1 MRKKELP
8 MPRTRVSFITALLLA
23 SLSILPLLAQEE
35 FDVET
40 VSIDSGR
47 MIKYLDAEGEK
58 VSREAWERIST
69 RQKLENARNDIHREF
84 LFMIGLDPLPPRTP
98 LEMTQVRTVDRQ
110 EYTIDV
116 LHYQSLPGFYVTANL
131 YKPKNGSGPFP
142 AVVWGPGHSIDD
154 SGAKALRQNY
164 AIPWVRAGYICMVID
179 PIQAAEVFGVHGGTS
194 TWNLYDWYSRGYS
207 PIGIEVWNAMRA
219 VDYLQTRSDVDGTKL
234 TINGVSGGG
243 HLSWMAGAAD
253 PRFTVVQ
260 PVAGTSDIA
269 THVSHDLQNDH
280 CDCAYFINTYRHDWP
295 TLAALIAPRPLL
307 MHNSTEDLYY
317 PQVGYRNVL
326 ERAEE
331 IYSWYGAEEKTAMFE
346 VPGGHGYTQPE
357 REKAVE
363 WCDRWLK
370 GKDSKVTERPFERV
384 PDEELAALG
393 GQLGD
398 HPRNI
403 NDRIQ
408 ELLIPEAKIEAYASQ
423 AEWETRRAEVMENL
437 RSVVLRNMPADI
449 NRVQK
454 VTGEHGRYAIETEP
468 GILIGMVRHVPESM
482 GPKQN
487 ALLVIASEGDTEAE
501 ALWAFTRA
509 YPFEGYAASR
519 HLVFP
524 RGLGSANWDAKLMKR
539 FRRSAMLLGR
549 TLDEMR
555 LYDVLCA
562 VDQVASDPSFNGREL
577 TVAGRG
583 VSGLLGAYAALLDPR
598 ITRVIL
604 HSPPLTHK
612 EGPVFLNILRYTD
625 IPQALAML
633 APRELVFLTH
643 DIEHF
648 RYTRDVYSLYGA
660 EKRFRKC
667 VTVPQALNLQGQSWP

>member
-1 MRKKELP
+1 
-8 MPRTRVSFITALLLA
+8 MPRTKVSFMTVLFLFFFSFQPLA
-23 SLSILPLLAQEE
+23 AQEE

-40 VSIDSGR
+40 VSMDPGR
-47 MIKYLDAEGEK
+47 MIKYLDAEGDK
-58 VSREAWERIST
+58 VSREAWQRINT
-69 RQKLENARNDIHREF
+69 REKLESARDSIHREF

-98 LEMTQVRTVDRQ
+98 LEMTHVRTVERE

-131 YKPKNGSGPFP
+131 YKPKQGDGPFP
-142 AVVWGPGHSIDD
+142 AVVWGPGHSIDTY
-154 SGAKALRQNY
+154 GAKALRQNY
-164 AIPWVRAGYICMVID
+164 AIPWVREGYICMVVD
-179 PIQAAEVFGVHGGTS
+179 PIQAAEVFGLHAGTS
-194 TWNLYDWYSRGYS
+194 NWSLYDWYSQGYT

-219 VDYLQTRSDVDGTKL
+219 ADYLQTRSDVDGTKL

-260 PVAGTSDIA
+260 PVAGTSDIQ
-269 THVSHDLQNDH
+269 THVSHNLQNEH

-307 MHNSTEDLYY
+307 MHNSTEDFYY
-317 PQVGYRNVL
+317 PQEGYLKVL
-326 ERAEE
+326 ERAKE
-331 IYSWYGAEEKTAMFE
+331 IYGWFGAEEKVEMFE
-346 VPGGHGYTQPE
+346 VPGGHGYTGPE

-363 WCDRWLK
+363 WSDRWLK
-370 GKDSKVTERPFERV
+370 GNETTVKERPFEKV
-384 PDEELAALG
+384 TNEELGALG
-393 GQLGD
+393 GHFGD
-398 HPRNI
+398 HPENI

-408 ELLIPEAKIEAYASQ
+408 ELLVPQAVLEAYTSKA
-423 AEWETRRAEVMENL
+423 AWERKRAEVTESL
-437 RSVVLRNMPADI
+437 RSIVLRNMPAKL
-449 NRVQK
+449 NRVTK
-454 VTGEHGRYAIETEP
+454 IVGKDGRYAIETDP
-468 GILIGMVRHVPESM
+468 GILVGMVSNVPESM

-501 ALWAFTRA
+501 ALWGFTRA
-509 YPFEGYAASR
+509 YPFVGYAASR

-524 RGLGSANWDAKLMKR
+524 RGLGSTVWDAELTKR

-549 TLDEMR
+549 TLDDMR

-577 TVAGRG
+577 TVVGRG

-604 HSPPLTHK
+604 HSPPLSHK
-612 EGPVFLNILRYTD
+612 DGPIFLNILRYTD
-625 IPQALAML
+625 VPQALAML

-643 DIEHF
+643 EIDRF
-648 RYTRDVYSLYGA
+648 SYTRDIFRLYEA
-660 EKRFRKC
+660 EKRFRRC
-667 VTVPQALNLQGQSWP
+667 FTVPQALNLKD